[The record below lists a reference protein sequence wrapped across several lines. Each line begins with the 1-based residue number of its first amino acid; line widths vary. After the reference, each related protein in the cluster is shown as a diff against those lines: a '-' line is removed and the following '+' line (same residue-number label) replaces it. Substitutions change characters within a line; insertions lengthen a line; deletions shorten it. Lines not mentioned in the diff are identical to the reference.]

1 MDPNPDIM
9 QAVERLGYRVT
20 VGDVAAQAGLDVNL
34 AQQGLLALAS
44 KAGGHL
50 QVAESGDIVYL
61 FPENFRTILRS
72 KFLSL
77 RLREWGKKL
86 WRVLFYL
93 IRISFGIL
101 LIVSIALVYLAIV
114 MIIIAASASRGD
126 GNQDSGNGGYMPNF
140 WFGPDFFWFF
150 YPNYY
155 DRPYYRQ
162 RSYSDEKPSM
172 NFLEAVF
179 SFLFGDGNPNSD
191 LEERRWKAIGTVI
204 RNNQGAVVAEQ
215 IAPYLDK
222 VGQGYAQEYEEYMLP
237 VLSRFDGRPEV
248 SPEGDIVYHF
258 PELQTTVAEQRYKP
272 VSAYL
277 KEFPWQ
283 FSRASSGQIILAI
296 GLGAVLLIGALALGK
311 LLVGGIAA
319 AKIGGLVA
327 FVQSIYWLLLGY
339 GTAFLSIPFIRY
351 FWIQWRNKKV
361 AARNEERQERAM
373 QLNLS
378 NEKLEQKIDYARKFA
393 AETVIN
399 SNDLAYTTERDY
411 VEQSIEQA
419 DKINAEWQRRLE
431 QGS

>member
-1 MDPNPDIM
+1 
-9 QAVERLGYRVT
+9 
-20 VGDVAAQAGLDVNL
+20 
-34 AQQGLLALAS
+34 
-44 KAGGHL
+44 
-50 QVAESGDIVYL
+50 
-61 FPENFRTILRS
+61 
-72 KFLSL
+72 
-77 RLREWGKKL
+77 
-86 WRVLFYL
+86 
-93 IRISFGIL
+93 
-101 LIVSIALVYLAIV
+101 
-114 MIIIAASASRGD
+114 
-126 GNQDSGNGGYMPNF
+126 
-140 WFGPDFFWFF
+140 
-150 YPNYY
+150 
-155 DRPYYRQ
+155 
-162 RSYSDEKPSM
+162 M

-222 VGQGYAQEYEEYMLP
+222 VGQGYAHEYEEYMLP

-351 FWIQWRNKKV
+351 FWIQWRNKKSLPETRSGRKGRYSLTWPMKNWSRRSTTPANLPLKRLSTAMTWLTPQNGIMWSSPLSRLTKLTWSGS
-361 AARNEERQERAM
+361 AA
-373 QLNLS
+373 S
-378 NEKLEQKIDYARKFA
+378 NKARKI
-393 AETVIN
+393 V
-399 SNDLAYTTERDY
+399 DLK
-411 VEQSIEQA
+411 S
-419 DKINAEWQRRLE
+419 
-431 QGS
+431 